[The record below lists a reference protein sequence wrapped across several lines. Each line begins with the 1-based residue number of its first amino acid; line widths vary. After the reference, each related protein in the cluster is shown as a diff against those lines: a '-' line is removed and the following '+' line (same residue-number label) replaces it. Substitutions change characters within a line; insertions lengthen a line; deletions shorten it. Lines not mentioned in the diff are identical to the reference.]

1 MIFQRIN
8 GLHGLYVACIT
19 KRYDYSNGPVCPVC
33 GAVAWIWG
41 GWVTCDAGGPQKHIA
56 LTGSGKVFIK
66 YDGGMP

>member
-1 MIFQRIN
+1 MIFQHIN
-8 GLHGLYVACIT
+8 GLHGLYAACIT

-41 GWVTCDAGGPQKHIA
+41 GPQKHIA

-66 YDGGMP
+66 YDGVTP